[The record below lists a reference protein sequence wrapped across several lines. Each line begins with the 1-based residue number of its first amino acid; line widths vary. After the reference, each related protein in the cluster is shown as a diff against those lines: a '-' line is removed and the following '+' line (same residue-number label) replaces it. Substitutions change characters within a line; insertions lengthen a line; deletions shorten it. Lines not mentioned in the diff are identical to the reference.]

1 MADSTIYLDGKAVG
15 CAELASI
22 AERELAAFFQ
32 AVTELYG
39 DTYARLMAEKW
50 IHRFDVGQIPLQ
62 SARRACRIVTV
73 LVLASVLESGVQ
85 YPPEMLREAVSSNF
99 RNGLQSTVDTI
110 V

>member
-50 IHRFDVGQIPLQ
+50 IHRFDVGQIPLE
-62 SARRACRIVTV
+62 SAGRACRLITV
-73 LVLASVLESGVQ
+73 LVLAGLLESGVRCQ
-85 YPPEMLREAVSSNF
+85 PEMLREAVSSNF
-99 RNGLQSTVDTI
+99 
-110 V
+110 

>member
-50 IHRFDVGQIPLQ
+50 IHRFDVGQTPLE

-73 LVLASVLESGVQ
+73 LVLAGLLESGVQ
-85 YPPEMLREAVSSNF
+85 CQPEMLREAVSSNF
-99 RNGLQSTVDTI
+99 
-110 V
+110 